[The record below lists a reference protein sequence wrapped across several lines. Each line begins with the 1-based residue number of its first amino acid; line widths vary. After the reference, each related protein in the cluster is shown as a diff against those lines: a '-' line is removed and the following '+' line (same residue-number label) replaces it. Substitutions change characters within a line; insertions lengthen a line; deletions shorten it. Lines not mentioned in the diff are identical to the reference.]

1 MRRRKA
7 DEGLD
12 FEALRVGIEHCDPD
26 VMLGFYADDAQL
38 SIVHAKAQRSIPFEL
53 HGKTEIA
60 KHLRAAYGHGTSH
73 HVERKIVGEE
83 RTTFREACEYPDGSR
98 VVIET
103 TLEVRKGKSDR
114 GPPTRGTSAGVDATL
129 PDRLLRSKQATEKE
143 EIR

>member
-60 KHLRAAYGHGTSH
+60 KHLRAAYGQGASH
-73 HVERKIVGEE
+73 RVERKVVGEE

-114 GPPTRGTSAGVDATL
+114 GPTSPSGY
-129 PDRLLRSKQATEKE
+129 RERSIRRQMRKEK
-143 EIR
+143 